1 MNNKY
6 TGLNT
11 SIFSIFGSSSWIA
24 NKIPTFPE
32 NYNSTT
38 GSYYIRVSII
48 PANAGINIK
57 SISGIL
63 NIDIFISEG
72 QGPQMIN
79 TISDKLD
86 AYLVG
91 ASKTVDSQATVQFE
105 NSSMRP
111 IGLDKDNPT
120 LYRALYTIPFNFYS
134 LGV

>member
-1 MNNKY
+1 MNKY
-6 TGLNT
+6 ANLNT
-11 SIFSIFGSSSWIA
+11 AIYEIFGSAGWKA
-24 NKIPTFPE
+24 LQIPTYPA
-32 NYNSTT
+32 NYNSTV
-38 GSYYIRVSII
+38 GDFYIRVSII